1 MMIAGLEWPLLLVC
15 LLVVFFAALVRGYSG
30 FGFSALSIA
39 SLSILIPPAQIV
51 PVILLVEICAGIGL
65 LPSIWR
71 HIDWRQLR
79 WIGAGAV
86 IATPLGLALL
96 AGLSSQAMRILISLL
111 ILSAAALIW
120 MGLQLRSGHK
130 AGTIF
135 SAGLVSGL
143 MNGAAGV
150 GGLPLVVFFLSKAEG
165 AVTARATLIA
175 FLITLDIYTCTLAAG
190 EGMITWEVVEL
201 AAAFMVPVSLGTF
214 LGNRHFLRSPPESF
228 RRIALAMLMLISG
241 GGLMRSLTS
250 L

>member
-1 MMIAGLEWPLLLVC
+1 MIAGLALPLLLLC
-15 LLVVFFAALVRGYSG
+15 LLVVFLAALVRGYSG

-39 SLSILIPPAQIV
+39 SLSILFPPAQIV
-51 PVILLVEICAGIGL
+51 PVILLVEIFAGIGL

-79 WIGAGAV
+79 WIGMGALL
-86 IATPLGLALL
+86 ATPLGLALL
-96 AGLSSQAMRILISLL
+96 AGLSSQLMRMVIALL
-111 ILSAAALIW
+111 ILGAAALIW
-120 MGLQLRSGHK
+120 MGLQLRSGHR

-135 SAGLVSGL
+135 GAGLVSGL

-165 AVTARATLIA
+165 AATARATLIA
-175 FLITLDIYTCTLAAG
+175 FLISLDLYTCALATG
-190 EGMITWEVVEL
+190 EGMLNLERVEL
-201 AAAFMVPVSLGTF
+201 AVVFMLPVGLGTF

-228 RRIALAMLMLISG
+228 RRIALALLMLISG
-241 GGLMRSLTS
+241 GGLLRTLAT

>member
-1 MMIAGLEWPLLLVC
+1 MIAGLELPILLLC
-15 LLVVFFAALVRGYSG
+15 SLVVFMAALVRGYSG
-30 FGFSALSIA
+30 FGFSALAIA

-51 PVILLVEICAGIGL
+51 PVILLVEIVAGIGL

-79 WIGAGAV
+79 WIGAGAL

-96 AGLSSQAMRILISLL
+96 SGLSSQSMRIVISLSIL
-111 ILSAAALIW
+111 IAAALIW
-120 MGLQLRSGHK
+120 MGLQLRSGHQ
-130 AGTIF
+130 ARTIF
-135 SAGLVSGL
+135 AAGLVSGL

-165 AVTARATLIA
+165 AATARGTLIA
-175 FLITLDIYTCTLAAG
+175 FLIILDIYTCGLAAG
-190 EGMITWEVVEL
+190 EGLISRDVIEM
-201 AAAFMVPVSLGTF
+201 AAIFLVPVGLGTF

-228 RRIALAMLMLISG
+228 RRIALAMLILISG

-250 L
+250 V